1 MNILTDN
8 YKLAPLNNDE
18 QAVAVIQEAEA
29 TINRITGNKVTL
41 IAYEKTENERAK

>member
-29 TINRITGNKVTL
+29 TINRLTGNTITL
-41 IAYEKTENERAK
+41 IAYEKTDNEGSK